1 MILNRAAR
9 KEAESRLARLRK
21 QVSIQ
26 VFTYGLEDS
35 TCRETRQLVEE
46 LAELTNRLS
55 VEINDA
61 SESGDLIRKF
71 RLDALP
77 ALVITGKDMPELR
90 IYGAPLVYGFE
101 ALLDGISHIGAP
113 GEPKSEYLDR
123 IEALDGG
130 SDAAGSQSKRQATI
144 FGDLVLSRRDT
155 AAPEAA
161 DLLWRVALA
170 ERLVHHP
177 VSRLAPALR
186 FIEDFPF
193 LSIPALTSGI
203 PALVKNKQTALAWP
217 FSELEALDFIF
228 GGTDAHE

>member
-9 KEAESRLARLRK
+9 KEAEARLARLRK

-26 VFTYGLEDS
+26 VFTYKLEDS
-35 TCRETRQLVEE
+35 ACRETRQLAEE

-55 VEINDA
+55 VDINDA

-90 IYGAPLVYGFE
+90 IYGTPLVYGFD

-123 IEALDGG
+123 IEALDGKL
-130 SDAAGSQSKRQATI
+130 DEAGSLGKRQATV
-144 FGDLVLSRRDT
+144 FGDLVVSRRDT

-170 ERLVHHP
+170 ERITRHP
-177 VSRLAPALR
+177 VSRFAPALR

-193 LSIPALTSGI
+193 LSIPSGTSGI
-203 PALVKNKQTALAWP
+203 PALVKNKKTALGWP
-217 FSELEALDFIF
+217 FSEMEALDFLF

>member
-1 MILNRAAR
+1 MILNRTAR

-21 QVSIQ
+21 QVSIH

-35 TCRETRQLVEE
+35 TCRETRLLAEE

-90 IYGAPLVYGFE
+90 IYGAPLVYGFD
-101 ALLDGISHIGAP
+101 ALLDGISHIGTP
-113 GEPKSEYLDR
+113 GEPKSEYVDR
-123 IEALDGG
+123 IEALDAEV
-130 SDAAGSQSKRQATI
+130 DEALSQGKRQATI

-161 DLLWRVALA
+161 DLLWRTALA
-170 ERLVHHP
+170 EWLVHHP
-177 VSRLAPALR
+177 VSRLALGIR

-193 LSIPALTSGI
+193 LSIPSGTSGI
-203 PALVKNKQTALAWP
+203 PALVKNKRTALAWP
-217 FSELEALDFIF
+217 FSELEALNFLF
-228 GGTDAHE
+228 GGMDAHE